1 MLYWKANIHE
11 ERNGYLKRKQTK
23 TPSNRIRIFLKPHLY
38 IFLESFRF
46 EDENEYEKEIFLILS
61 IARAWASVILAGK
74 RDSRRVAVVETS
86 YQMLQVLSFCD
97 RERAWPRS
105 YKSIIMITVLIF
117 LVILKYDE
125 AFRGTYFLRIREK
138 NLSQISYS

>member
-1 MLYWKANIHE
+1 M
-11 ERNGYLKRKQTK
+11 
-23 TPSNRIRIFLKPHLY
+23 
-38 IFLESFRF
+38 FLESFRF
-46 EDENEYEKEIFLILS
+46 EDENEYEREIFLILS

-105 YKSIIMITVLIF
+105 HKSIIMITVLTF
-117 LVILKYDE
+117 LVTLKYDE

-138 NLSQISYS
+138 NLSQIS